1 MPPHDGYRLKALVE
15 ILAADGNVDAALRT
29 GEQASEALLELDSDD
44 PWELAELHLLLAD
57 LQLKAGHVESLTN
70 GAVTRK
76 VTPWFAVKLALSFGL
91 FQAFMPFIGWLIG
104 KAGAGFIDSVDH
116 WVALILLGYLGI
128 QMLIESYKKTK
139 AGNIEVVR
147 DGISNKT
154 LFALSVATS
163 IDALATGVILPSAVK
178 ATTVLLMVTSV
189 GIIGLITFLL
199 CMIGIYLGKKFGD
212 LFSSKA
218 EIIGGV
224 VLIAIGVK
232 IFIDHMFLGQG

>member
-1 MPPHDGYRLKALVE
+1 MDYVSLIGIAIGLSM
-15 ILAADGNVDAALRT
+15 DAFA
-29 GEQASEALLELDSDD
+29 
-44 PWELAELHLLLAD
+44 
-57 LQLKAGHVESLTN
+57 VSLTN

-104 KAGAGFIDSVDH
+104 KAGAGFIDNVDH

-178 ATTVLLMVTSV
+178 ASTVLLMVTSV

-199 CMIGIYLGKKFGD
+199 CMIGVYLGKKFGD

-218 EIIGGV
+218 EIIGGI

>member
-1 MPPHDGYRLKALVE
+1 MDYISLIGIAVGLSM
-15 ILAADGNVDAALRT
+15 DAFA
-29 GEQASEALLELDSDD
+29 
-44 PWELAELHLLLAD
+44 
-57 LQLKAGHVESLTN
+57 VSLTN

-116 WVALILLGYLGI
+116 WIALILLGYLGI

-139 AGNIEVVR
+139 EGNIEVVR

-154 LFALSVATS
+154 LFTLSVATS

-178 ATTVLLMVTSV
+178 ATTVLLMVTAV

-199 CMIGIYLGKKFGD
+199 CMIGVYLGKKFGD

-218 EIIGGV
+218 EIIGGI
-224 VLIAIGVK
+224 VLIAIGAK
-232 IFIDHMFLGQG
+232 IFIDHILLGQG

>member
-1 MPPHDGYRLKALVE
+1 MDYVSLIGIAIGLSM
-15 ILAADGNVDAALRT
+15 DAFA
-29 GEQASEALLELDSDD
+29 
-44 PWELAELHLLLAD
+44 
-57 LQLKAGHVESLTN
+57 VSLTN

-116 WVALILLGYLGI
+116 WIALILLGYLGI

-139 AGNIEVVR
+139 DGNIEVVR

-154 LFALSVATS
+154 LFTLSVATS

-178 ATTVLLMVTSV
+178 ATTVLLMVTAVSM
-189 GIIGLITFLL
+189 IGLITFLL
-199 CMIGIYLGKKFGD
+199 CMIGVYLGKKFGD

-218 EIIGGV
+218 EIIGGI
-224 VLIAIGVK
+224 VLIAIGAK
-232 IFIDHMFLGQG
+232 IFIDHMLLGQG

>member
-1 MPPHDGYRLKALVE
+1 MDYVSLIGIAIGLSM
-15 ILAADGNVDAALRT
+15 DAFA
-29 GEQASEALLELDSDD
+29 
-44 PWELAELHLLLAD
+44 
-57 LQLKAGHVESLTN
+57 VSLTN

-116 WVALILLGYLGI
+116 WIALILLGYLGI

-139 AGNIEVVR
+139 DGNIEVVR

-154 LFALSVATS
+154 LFTLSVATS

-178 ATTVLLMVTSV
+178 ATTVLLMVTAVSM
-189 GIIGLITFLL
+189 IGLITFLL
-199 CMIGIYLGKKFGD
+199 CMIGVYLGKKFGD

-218 EIIGGV
+218 EIIGGI
-224 VLIAIGVK
+224 VLIAIGAK
-232 IFIDHMFLGQG
+232 IFIDHILLGQG